1 MAERYPF
8 REIVVKKDLGYL
20 LAFLLLFVLMFQGF
34 ILADR
39 TFFVRDVTRLEIPTR
54 LLCTQLLK
62 EGNFALW
69 TDGFGNGQ
77 PFLANPKNAVFYPTS
92 WLFLI
97 LPFFLA
103 FKLHY
108 VIHFIAAYLGLYY
121 LGKSYGL
128 SRMAGFLAASLFL
141 TGGPYLSSVEF
152 YNHIAAL
159 AWLPWILLC
168 QRISYRKTPWRTII
182 PSIFWALAILAGSPE
197 IVVIAILLLLLQTLF
212 FLENGWKEIARVFL
226 PLMLAVFASSVQLLP
241 TLEHWKTSERR
252 LVQTQEWPLE
262 AVQLLN
268 LSFPDILG
276 NDREP
281 GHKDF
286 WAGEFFDRGNPLHY
300 SLYIGFAP
308 LLLIFFCFQKPAK
321 KLARFL
327 TFSILLF
334 LLLSLGHYSML
345 YPVILK
351 IPLLAAIFYPVK
363 FIIGSIFALSLLAA
377 LGFDHLFHS
386 ERKQKK
392 RILSAFALSAF
403 AFVVF
408 LIFRKE
414 IFHLFRQMFVITE
427 ESSARELQ
435 RSFWHGMGF
444 LMVYAGALLLALP
457 KRLRRATPALML
469 AIIVIDLAYHNRHIN
484 PVIPTAFFRE
494 PMILNP
500 SREPARIHREEF
512 IRDDLRPAF
521 QTAEGAAR
529 YYRISLYPFCGIGED
544 IRYLF
549 NKDSYIFYGSRYHA
563 LLRSMSDKKGTELI
577 KILRAQ
583 GCEYFIGHAPLPDL
597 PSQVMDV
604 QGYPLCI
611 QEINDPVPP
620 AYIVHRS
627 AEAHSPEEALSILE
641 EETFD
646 IRKNAILKNPAPF
659 PDAGGPMETGNEAVT
674 TIKDFSSE
682 KKYSISMSSPGFL
695 IIPGNSAPGW
705 KAWVDGIPTAVLD
718 AYPASR
724 AVCVPTGEHRIIL
737 EYRPQSFTAGSAL
750 TLIFL
755 VSFIIY
761 PALSAYRARANAKQ
775 KKGRPPSAGAR
786 RTSPRADED

>member
-1 MAERYPF
+1 
-8 REIVVKKDLGYL
+8 
-20 LAFLLLFVLMFQGF
+20 
-34 ILADR
+34 
-39 TFFVRDVTRLEIPTR
+39 
-54 LLCTQLLK
+54 
-62 EGNFALW
+62 
-69 TDGFGNGQ
+69 
-77 PFLANPKNAVFYPTS
+77 
-92 WLFLI
+92 
-97 LPFFLA
+97 
-103 FKLHY
+103 
-108 VIHFIAAYLGLYY
+108 
-121 LGKSYGL
+121 
-128 SRMAGFLAASLFL
+128 MAGFLAASLFL

-168 QRISYRKTPWRTII
+168 QRISFGKTPWRII
-182 PSIFWALAILAGSPE
+182 VPSIFWTLAILAGSPE

-212 FLENGWKEIARVFL
+212 FLENGWKEIARVLL

-276 NDREP
+276 NDRES

-308 LLLIFFCFQKPAK
+308 LLLMFFCFQKPAK
-321 KLARFL
+321 KLAWFL
-327 TFSILLF
+327 SFSILLF

-345 YPVILK
+345 YPLILK
-351 IPLLAAIFYPVK
+351 IPLLAAIFYPAK
-363 FIIGSIFALSLLAA
+363 FIIGSIFALSFLTA

-392 RILSAFALSAF
+392 RVLLVFIFSAGAF
-403 AFVVF
+403 IVF
-408 LIFRKE
+408 LLFRKE

-435 RSFWHGMGF
+435 KSFWHGMGL

-457 KRLRRATPALML
+457 KRLRRAAPALIL
-469 AIIVIDLAYHNRHIN
+469 TIIVIDIGYHNRHIN

-494 PMILNP
+494 PVILSS
-500 SREPARIHREEF
+500 SREPVRIHREEF
-512 IRDDLRPAF
+512 IRDDLRPVF

-529 YYRISLYPFCGIGED
+529 YYRVSLYPFCGIGER

-549 NKDSYIFYGSRYHA
+549 NKDSYLFYASKYHA
-563 LLRSMSDKKGTELI
+563 LLRSMADKKGDELI
-577 KILRAQ
+577 KILRIQ
-583 GCEYFIGHAPLPDL
+583 GCEYFVGHAPLPDL
-597 PSQVMDV
+597 PAQVMDV
-604 QGYPLCI
+604 QGYPLYI
-611 QEINDPVPP
+611 QKINDHVPS

-627 AEAHSPEEALSILE
+627 AEAHSLEEALSILE

-646 IRKNAILKNPAPF
+646 IRKKTILKIPAPF
-659 PDAGGPMETGNEAVT
+659 PDGGGLLETGNEAVT

-682 KKYSISMSSPGFL
+682 KKYSISMSSPGLL

-705 KAWVDGIPTAVLD
+705 KAWVDGIPAAVLD
-718 AYPASR
+718 ASPASR
-724 AVCVPTGEHRIIL
+724 AVCVRTGEHRITL
-737 EYRPQSFTAGSAL
+737 KYRPQSFTAGSAL
-750 TLIFL
+750 TLLFL

-761 PALSAYRARANAKQ
+761 LALSVYRIRANAK
-775 KKGRPPSAGAR
+775 KIANIVLPDRFFL
-786 RTSPRADED
+786 